1 MKVTQ
6 EEVVDRQTVLS
17 IELED
22 DDLDTYLER
31 GYRRVVQRT
40 NVPGF
45 RKGKAPRR
53 IIENFVG
60 KEGLLNEVMD
70 TLLTEVTSKAIDS
83 QELDAFGLPRIE
95 LIDFTP
101 LTFKATIPLKP
112 EIDLGAYRDIRIDEE
127 LAEVTEEDVEARLE
141 EMRQSMAT
149 WNPVE
154 RSIKFDDMI
163 AAQTTATSEGETI
176 LDDPDGVF
184 YLQEGSDRPFPGF
197 AEKLQGAEVDEL
209 REFNLDIPE
218 DFYFSAIAGQNVQF
232 SMKIKEVKEQT
243 LPELDDEFSKSVEG
257 DEETLDALRERVG
270 RELNEESETRAKN
283 SYTQSVVDAVMDA
296 ATIELPPLIVE
307 HEIDHMEQQRQM
319 TLDRI
324 GVRLDDYLQSVG
336 KTGEE
341 VRGQM
346 EEEAIQRLSRSFVLS
361 RLAEV
366 EGVEVSDE
374 ETEERLQSIFS
385 EDAPEQQ
392 PTQEH
397 KDSVRQMLRGDKTL
411 DRLASIARGEEPA
424 LVEPASEPT
433 TDETNDDQTSE
444 EGVQPDDSQA

>member
-1 MKVTQ
+1 MKVNQ

-22 DDLDTYLER
+22 DDLDPYLER

-83 QELDAFGLPRIE
+83 QELEAFGLPRIE

-101 LTFKATIPLKP
+101 LTFKATVPLKP

-154 RSIKFDDMI
+154 RPVKFDDMI
-163 AAQTTATSEGETI
+163 AAETIATSEGETV
-176 LDDPDGVF
+176 LNDPDSVF
-184 YLQEGSDRPFPGF
+184 FLQEGSDRPFPGF
-197 AEKLQGAEVDEL
+197 AEKLQGAEIDEL
-209 REFNLDIPE
+209 REFSLDIPE

-232 SMKIKEVKEQT
+232 SIKVKEVKEQT
-243 LPELDDEFSKSVEG
+243 LPELDDELAKSVGG
-257 DEETLDALRERVG
+257 DEETLDALRERVES
-270 RELNEESETRAKN
+270 ELKEETETRAN
-283 SYTQSVVDAVMDA
+283 NDYTRSVVDAIMEG
-296 ATIELPPLIVE
+296 ATVELPPLIVE
-307 HEIDHMEQQRQM
+307 HEINHMEQQRQM

-324 GVRLDDYLQSVG
+324 GMRLDDYLQSVG

-346 EEEAIQRLSRSFVLS
+346 EEEAKQRLSRSLVLS

-366 EGVEVSDE
+366 EGVDVSDE
-374 ETEERLQSIFS
+374 ETEERLQSIFA

-397 KDSVRQMLRGDKTL
+397 RDSVRQMLRGDKTL
-411 DRLASIARGEEPA
+411 DRLASIAKGEAPA

-433 TDETNDDQTSE
+433 AEEANDEQTPE
-444 EGVQPDDSQA
+444 EGEHPNDSQA